1 MLKNYS
7 DLKSMMV
14 ELEKANL
21 DPDTKIRFGD
31 SDSNEYIVSRATI
44 VPLVDVLN
52 YDSEED
58 ENGEEFNKEEKCI
71 FFEVEY
77 VAIISL
83 KI

>member
-71 FFEVEY
+71 FFEVE
-77 VAIISL
+77 
-83 KI
+83 

>member
-21 DPDTKIRFGD
+21 DPDTKIIFGD
-31 SDSNEYIVSRATI
+31 SDLNEYIVVSRATI

-71 FFEVEY
+71 FFEVE
-77 VAIISL
+77 
-83 KI
+83 

>member
-21 DPDTKIRFGD
+21 DPDTKIIFGD

-52 YDSEED
+52 YDSEEVED
-58 ENGEEFNKEEKCI
+58 EDGEEFNKEEKCI
-71 FFEVEY
+71 FFEIE
-77 VAIISL
+77 
-83 KI
+83 

>member
-1 MLKNYS
+1 MLKTYA
-7 DLKSMMV
+7 DLKKMME
-14 ELEKANL
+14 ELEEANL
-21 DPDTKIRFGD
+21 DPDTKIIFGD

-71 FFEVEY
+71 FFEVE
-77 VAIISL
+77 
-83 KI
+83 

>member
-1 MLKNYS
+1 MLKTYA
-7 DLKSMMV
+7 DLKNMMV

-21 DPDTKIRFGD
+21 DPDTKIIFGD
-31 SDSNEYIVSRATI
+31 SDSNEYILSRATI

-71 FFEVEY
+71 FFEVE
-77 VAIISL
+77 
-83 KI
+83 

>member
-1 MLKNYS
+1 MLKNYA

-21 DPDTKIRFGD
+21 DPDTKIIFGD

-58 ENGEEFNKEEKCI
+58 EDVEEFNKEEKCI
-71 FFEVEY
+71 FFEVE
-77 VAIISL
+77 
-83 KI
+83 

>member
-1 MLKNYS
+1 MLKNYA

-21 DPDTKIRFGD
+21 DPDTKILFRD
-31 SDSNEYIVSRATI
+31 SDSNGYIVSRATI

-58 ENGEEFNKEEKCI
+58 EDREEFSKEKCI
-71 FFEVEY
+71 FFDVE
-77 VAIISL
+77 
-83 KI
+83 

>member
-21 DPDTKIRFGD
+21 DPDTKIIFGD
-31 SDSNEYIVSRATI
+31 SDSNEYIVSRVTI

-71 FFEVEY
+71 FFEVE
-77 VAIISL
+77 
-83 KI
+83 

>member
-1 MLKNYS
+1 MLNTYA
-7 DLKSMMV
+7 DLKSMME

-21 DPDTKIRFGD
+21 DPDTKIIFGD

-58 ENGEEFNKEEKCI
+58 ENGEEFNKEKCI
-71 FFEVEY
+71 FFEVE
-77 VAIISL
+77 
-83 KI
+83 

>member
-21 DPDTKIRFGD
+21 DPNTKIIFGD

-58 ENGEEFNKEEKCI
+58 ENGEEFNKEERCI
-71 FFEVEY
+71 FFEVE
-77 VAIISL
+77 
-83 KI
+83 

>member
-1 MLKNYS
+1 MLKNYA

-21 DPDTKIRFGD
+21 DPDTKILFRD
-31 SDSNEYIVSRATI
+31 SDSNDYIVSRATI

-71 FFEVEY
+71 FFEVE
-77 VAIISL
+77 
-83 KI
+83 

>member
-21 DPDTKIRFGD
+21 DPDTKIIFGD
-31 SDSNEYIVSRATI
+31 SDLNEHIVVSRAII

-52 YDSEED
+52 YDFEED

-71 FFEVEY
+71 FFEVE
-77 VAIISL
+77 
-83 KI
+83 

>member
-1 MLKNYS
+1 MLKTYS

-21 DPDTKIRFGD
+21 DPDTKIIFGD

-71 FFEVEY
+71 FFEVE
-77 VAIISL
+77 
-83 KI
+83 

>member
-58 ENGEEFNKEEKCI
+58 EDRKGFSKEKCI
-71 FFEVEY
+71 FFEVE
-77 VAIISL
+77 
-83 KI
+83 

>member
-1 MLKNYS
+1 MLKTYA
-7 DLKSMMV
+7 DLKKMME
-14 ELEKANL
+14 ELEEKNL
-21 DPDTKIRFGD
+21 DPDTKILFGD

-71 FFEVEY
+71 FFEVE
-77 VAIISL
+77 
-83 KI
+83 

>member
-1 MLKNYS
+1 MLKNYA

-58 ENGEEFNKEEKCI
+58 ENGEEFNKEKCI
-71 FFEVEY
+71 FFEVE
-77 VAIISL
+77 
-83 KI
+83 

>member
-1 MLKNYS
+1 MLKNYA

-21 DPDTKIRFGD
+21 DPDTKIIFGD
-31 SDSNEYIVSRATI
+31 SDLNEYIVSRATI

-58 ENGEEFNKEEKCI
+58 ADEDGEEFNKEEKCI
-71 FFEVEY
+71 FFEVE
-77 VAIISL
+77 
-83 KI
+83 

>member
-21 DPDTKIRFGD
+21 DPDTKIIFGD

-58 ENGEEFNKEEKCI
+58 EDEEEFNKEEKCI
-71 FFEVEY
+71 FFEVE
-77 VAIISL
+77 
-83 KI
+83 

>member
-31 SDSNEYIVSRATI
+31 SDSNEYIVSRATL

-71 FFEVEY
+71 FFEVE
-77 VAIISL
+77 
-83 KI
+83 

>member
-21 DPDTKIRFGD
+21 DPDTKIIFGD

-71 FFEVEY
+71 FFEVE
-77 VAIISL
+77 
-83 KI
+83 

>member
-1 MLKNYS
+1 MLKNYA

-31 SDSNEYIVSRATI
+31 SDSNEYIVSKAII

-52 YDSEED
+52 YGSEED
-58 ENGEEFNKEEKCI
+58 EDGKEFSKEEKCI
-71 FFEVEY
+71 FFEVE
-77 VAIISL
+77 
-83 KI
+83 

>member
-21 DPDTKIRFGD
+21 DPNTKIIFGD

-71 FFEVEY
+71 FFEVE
-77 VAIISL
+77 
-83 KI
+83 